1 METIEPQVGDGAR
14 VVEKPWGREI
24 WWAQTERY
32 VGKIIEVRAGGS
44 LSLQYHER
52 KMESMYFVEGSGTL
66 LLGDREIPIRP
77 GLHVTIP
84 PGTRHRILAA
94 SDVRF
99 FEVSSPEVEDVVRLE
114 DAYGRAG
121 QSA

>member
-1 METIEPQVGDGAR
+1 MSEAQAQVDSPTR
-14 VVEKPWGREI
+14 IVEKPWGREI
-24 WWAQTERY
+24 WWAQTDRY
-32 VGKIIEVRAGGS
+32 VGKIIEVKAGGS

-66 LLGDREIPIRP
+66 LLGEREIPIRP

-84 PGTRHRILAA
+84 PLTRHRVTATA
-94 SDVRF
+94 DVRF
-99 FEVSSPEVEDVVRLE
+99 FEVSTPEVEDVVRLE

-121 QSA
+121 RSA